1 MNQVKIHTP
10 KNATWINA
18 SGDAVPV
25 KFVPKADKA
34 KEAIAGKVYN
44 AAMKAEAVL
53 MQLHTM
59 LREAFTEVDAL
70 LKQEYELKAGKK
82 KASTK
87 GNLSWFNFDRSLKVE
102 ANINDIVKW
111 DNALMTEALTLLNTY
126 ISTNMTEANEL
137 ISELVKSAFANTKGM
152 IDTGKVFQILRYED
166 KIKNKSFQ
174 KACDLIKQAQSID
187 KTKLYM
193 RVWEKDETGAYRNI
207 NLNFSNI

>member
-1 MNQVKIHTP
+1 MNNVKIHTK
-10 KNATWINA
+10 KNATWVNA
-18 SGDAVPV
+18 AGDVVPF
-25 KFVPKADKA
+25 KFVPKSDIY
-34 KEAIAGKVYN
+34 KEAIAGVVYK
-44 AAMKAEAVL
+44 AAIKAEAAL
-53 MQLHTM
+53 IEFHMM
-59 LREAFTEVDAL
+59 LRDAFIEVDAM
-70 LKQEYELKAGKK
+70 LKEEYEIKAGKK

-166 KIKNKSFQ
+166 KIRNKQFQ
-174 KACDLIKQAQSID
+174 KACELIKQAQSID